1 MDEYELHD
9 YVKAVKS
16 LHPRINKGDIGTVN
30 EINNTPFYIRVK
42 WLTGI
47 SKNNYSIVSDID
59 IIKIS
64 EDDYIADIL

>member
-16 LHPRINKGDIGTVN
+16 LHPRINKGDIGTVD

>member
-16 LHPRINKGDIGTVN
+16 LHPRINKGDIGTVD

-47 SKNNYSIVSDID
+47 SQNNYSIVSDND

-64 EDDYIADIL
+64 EDDYIADLL